1 MMYLFI
7 FDGLMGS
14 GKTLA
19 MSLLASYLE
28 KMHDL
33 VIYSNYSFYGSK
45 EFSSFYDFLDIAKET
60 KPVLLLLDEGHI
72 DLDSGDFSTNAAKY
86 FSHIFFYFRKLN
98 CRLFITTPI
107 FSNINTRFRALCSI
121 LVSCSVYSDFFI
133 FNIFDVQ
140 RNIFLKQIKIYKKDV
155 FIYSE
160 NIYDTNSIVAP
171 IVFPSNKL
179 EFTELLS
186 SIKSGLEEKRA

>member
-1 MMYLFI
+1 MYLFV

-19 MSLLASYLE
+19 MSLLAFYLQE
-28 KMHDL
+28 KHDL
-33 VIYSNYSFYGSK
+33 IVYSNYSFYGSK
-45 EFSSFYDFLDIAKET
+45 EFNSFYNFLDIAKET
-60 KPVLLLLDEGHI
+60 KPVLLLLDEGHV

-86 FSHIFFYFRKLN
+86 FSHVFFYFRKLN

-107 FSNINTRFRALCSI
+107 FSNINTRFRALCSF
-121 LVSCSVYSDFFI
+121 LVNCSSFSDFFV

-140 RNIFLKQIKIYKKDV
+140 RNIFLKQIKVYKEHAFSCV
-155 FIYSE
+155 E
-160 NIYDTNSIVAP
+160 NVYDTNSIVSP

-186 SIKSGLEEKRA
+186 SIKSQLEEKRA

>member
-1 MMYLFI
+1 MYLVV

-19 MSLLASYLE
+19 MSLLASYLH
-28 KMHDL
+28 KKHDL
-33 VIYSNYSFYGSK
+33 IVYSNYSFYGSK
-45 EFSSFYDFLDIAKET
+45 EFSSFSDFLDIAKEE
-60 KPVLLLLDEGHI
+60 KPVILLLDEGHI

-86 FSHIFFYFRKLN
+86 FSHLFFYFRKLN

-140 RNIFLKQIKIYKKDV
+140 RNIFLKQIKIYKEHAFSYV
-155 FIYSE
+155 TG
-160 NIYDTNSIVAP
+160 IYDTNSVVSP

-186 SIKSGLEEKRA
+186 SIKLNIEEKRA

>member
-1 MMYLFI
+1 MYLVV

-19 MSLLASYLE
+19 MSLLASYLH
-28 KMHDL
+28 KKHDL
-33 VIYSNYSFYGSK
+33 IVYSNYSFYGSK
-45 EFSSFYDFLDIAKET
+45 EFSSFSDFLDIAKEE
-60 KPVLLLLDEGHI
+60 KPVILLLDEGHI

-86 FSHIFFYFRKLN
+86 FSHLFFYFRKLN

-133 FNIFDVQ
+133 FNIYDVQ
-140 RNIFLKQIKIYKKDV
+140 RNIFLKQIKIYKKHA
-155 FIYSE
+155 FSYSQSV
-160 NIYDTNSIVAP
+160 YDTNSIVSP
-171 IVFPSNKL
+171 IVFPANKL

-186 SIKSGLEEKRA
+186 SIKSQLEEKRA

>member
-1 MMYLFI
+1 MYLVV

-19 MSLLASYLE
+19 MSLLASYLH
-28 KMHDL
+28 KKHDL
-33 VIYSNYSFYGSK
+33 IVYSNYSFYNSK
-45 EFSSFYDFLDIAKET
+45 EFNSFYNFLDIAKEE
-60 KPVLLLLDEGHI
+60 KPVILLLDEGHI

-86 FSHIFFYFRKLN
+86 FSHLFFYFRKLN

-107 FSNINTRFRALCSI
+107 FTNINTRFRALCSI
-121 LVSCSVYSDFFI
+121 LVSCSFFGDFFV

-140 RNIFLKQIKIYKKDV
+140 RNIFLKQIKIYKEHAFSCV
-155 FIYSE
+155 E
-160 NIYDTNSIVAP
+160 NVYDTNSIVSP

-186 SIKSGLEEKRA
+186 SIKSRLEEKRA

>member
-1 MMYLFI
+1 MYLFV

-19 MSLLASYLE
+19 MSLLAFYLQE
-28 KMHDL
+28 KHDL
-33 VIYSNYSFYGSK
+33 IVYSNYSFYGSK
-45 EFSSFYDFLDIAKET
+45 EFSSFSDFLDIAKET
-60 KPVLLLLDEGHI
+60 KPVILLLDEGHI
-72 DLDSGDFSTNAAKY
+72 DLDSGDFSTNASKY

-107 FSNINTRFRALCSI
+107 FTNINTRFRALCSI

-133 FNIFDVQ
+133 FNIFDAQ
-140 RNIFLKQIKIYKKDV
+140 RNIFLKQIKIYKEHAFSYVKD
-155 FIYSE
+155 
-160 NIYDTNSIVAP
+160 IYDTNSVVSP
-171 IVFPSNKL
+171 IVFPANKL

-186 SIKSGLEEKRA
+186 SIKLELEEKRA

>member
-1 MMYLFI
+1 MYLVV

-19 MSLLASYLE
+19 MSLLASYLH
-28 KMHDL
+28 KKHDL
-33 VIYSNYSFYGSK
+33 IVYSNYSFYGSK
-45 EFSSFYDFLDIAKET
+45 EFNSFYNFLDIARET

-86 FSHIFFYFRKLN
+86 FSHLFFYFRKLN

-121 LVSCSVYSDFFI
+121 LVSCSSFSDFFI

-140 RNIFLKQIKIYKKDV
+140 RNVFLKQIKIYKEHA
-155 FIYSE
+155 FSYSQSV
-160 NIYDTNSIVAP
+160 YDTNSIVAP
-171 IVFPSNKL
+171 IVFPANRL

-186 SIKSGLEEKRA
+186 SIKSELEEKRA

>member
-1 MMYLFI
+1 MYLVV

-19 MSLLASYLE
+19 MSLLAFYLQE
-28 KMHDL
+28 KHDL
-33 VIYSNYSFYGSK
+33 IVYSNYSFYGSK
-45 EFSSFYDFLDIAKET
+45 EFSSFSDFLDIAKET

-86 FSHIFFYFRKLN
+86 FSHLFFYFRKLN

-107 FSNINTRFRALCSI
+107 FNNINTRFRALCSF
-121 LVSCSVYSDFFI
+121 LVNCSFDSDFFI

-140 RNIFLKQIKIYKKDV
+140 RDIFLKQIKIYKEHAFSCV
-155 FIYSE
+155 E
-160 NIYDTNSIVAP
+160 NVYDTNSIVSP
-171 IVFPSNKL
+171 IVFPANKL

-186 SIKSGLEEKRA
+186 SIKLKIEEKRA

>member
-1 MMYLFI
+1 MYLVV

-19 MSLLASYLE
+19 MSLLASYLH
-28 KMHDL
+28 KKHDL
-33 VIYSNYSFYGSK
+33 IVYSNYSFYNSK
-45 EFSSFYDFLDIAKET
+45 EFNSFYNFLDIAKET

-86 FSHIFFYFRKLN
+86 FSHLFFYFRKLN

-107 FSNINTRFRALCSI
+107 FSNINTRFRSLCSI
-121 LVSCSVYSDFFI
+121 LVSCSFCGDFFV

-140 RNIFLKQIKIYKKDV
+140 RNIFLKQIKIYKEHAFSCV
-155 FIYSE
+155 E
-160 NIYDTNSIVAP
+160 NVYDTNSIVTP
-171 IVFPSNKL
+171 VVFPSNKL

-186 SIKSGLEEKRA
+186 SIRSQLEKKRA

>member
-1 MMYLFI
+1 MYLI
-7 FDGLMGS
+7 VFDGLMGS

-19 MSLLASYLE
+19 MSLLASYLH
-28 KMHDL
+28 KKHDL
-33 VIYSNYSFYGSK
+33 IVYSNYSFYGSK
-45 EFSSFYDFLDIAKET
+45 EFNSFYNFLDIAIET

-86 FSHIFFYFRKLN
+86 FSHLFFYFRKLN

-107 FSNINTRFRALCSI
+107 FNNINTRFRALCSF
-121 LVSCSVYSDFFI
+121 LVSCSFFSDFFI

-140 RNIFLKQIKIYKKDV
+140 RNIFLKQIKVYKEHAFSYV
-155 FIYSE
+155 TG
-160 NIYDTNSIVAP
+160 IYDTNSIVSP

-186 SIKSGLEEKRA
+186 SIKSRLEEKRA